1 MKLIKELESSV
12 VENEAK
18 VKETFAYSNRVMLEN
33 INKFRD
39 TIDDTKKYRNDNEAL
54 SRKQDLIQ
62 NIELASKDF
71 IDTWME
77 IIEEKVVEE

>member
-1 MKLIKELESSV
+1 
-12 VENEAK
+12 
-18 VKETFAYSNRVMLEN
+18 MLEN

-62 NIELASKDF
+62 NIELASKNF
-71 IDTWME
+71 INTWME